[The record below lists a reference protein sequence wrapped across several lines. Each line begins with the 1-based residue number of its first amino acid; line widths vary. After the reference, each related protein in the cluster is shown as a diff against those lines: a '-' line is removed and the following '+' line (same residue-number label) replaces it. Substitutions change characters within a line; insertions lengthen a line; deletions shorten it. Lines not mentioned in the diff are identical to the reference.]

1 VDEKSTV
8 DFICLYITNHGSVEI
23 SRSIIDLSTTS
34 VLFYPGI
41 DFSFCGTAHILQHT
55 IYSNFNI

>member
-23 SRSIIDLSTTS
+23 SMSIIDLSTTKTITLTS
-34 VLFYPGI
+34 VLIYPGI
-41 DFSFCGTAHILQHT
+41 DFLLWDSPRPST
-55 IYSNFNI
+55 